1 MWKNYDLP
9 SFVMIEG
16 EKFNINTDWRNI
28 IDIFEC
34 FNDKEL
40 TLYEKFDCVLD
51 MFYENYEQIQNGEKA
66 IEYLAG
72 KKTIYV
78 YRGIWVIL
86 VFVGAVVD
94 LSLVWNIADGTN
106 ALMAIPNLI
115 SLLLLSGVVVAETR
129 KYLWNNRLDE
139 YDHSE
144 IPEIDD

>member
-1 MWKNYDLP
+1 MITSCSPGWVKFCEHYYPDLIP
-9 SFVMIEG
+9 HLSTCKSPQQMQGAMI
-16 EKFNINTDWRNI
+16 KS
-28 IDIFEC
+28 
-34 FNDKEL
+34 
-40 TLYEKFDCVLD
+40 Y
-51 MFYENYEQIQNGEKA
+51 YAEKA

-115 SLLLLSGVVVAETR
+115 SLLLLSGVIAAETK
-129 KYLWNNRLDE
+129 KYLWDKRLDD
-139 YDHSE
+139 YDDSE